1 MRQLETLER
10 EIKDS
15 MVELDKI
22 HPFYEEQV
30 KQEKEITKG
39 YVWHLVDTFSSLSMP
54 TYQKSMPTF

>member
-1 MRQLETLER
+1 MRQLESLER

-39 YVWHLVDTFSSLSMP
+39 YACGT
-54 TYQKSMPTF
+54 

>member
-1 MRQLETLER
+1 MLQEDAMRQLESLER

-39 YVWHLVDTFSSLSMP
+39 YACGP
-54 TYQKSMPTF
+54 